1 MEGWQSACSHKITSD
16 FLEGPKR
23 RFVGLSPNRDSIR
36 WSKKLQPLSR
46 ARCSELAMWDLIASG
61 VAFEHPVIE

>member
-1 MEGWQSACSHKITSD
+1 LFSQNNVGLFRGAK
-16 FLEGPKR
+16 
-23 RFVGLSPNRDSIR
+23 GLSPNRDSIR